1 MASFLAGFYPSARGL
16 VFGVADWALRGFRSA
31 GREASRFFR
40 VDWWWLSDRRGM
52 SIL

>member
-1 MASFLAGFYPSARGL
+1 VASFLAGFSPSARGL
-16 VFGVADWALRGFRSA
+16 VFGVADWTLRGFRSA

-40 VDWWWLSDRRGM
+40 VVWWWLGGRRGM